1 MLEMGKFESYSFQ
14 VKEAG
19 NILDALKLADQYAF
33 DLIITDSQL
42 GKHSGAEL
50 TKSLLRLSP
59 EMSVLGFSESDDMNV
74 VEHMLKAG
82 AKGFIKKSVDTGE
95 LIKAITAI
103 LEDRLYYAL
112 DIANSLIERRILGKT
127 FAEFHS
133 NNPAVARLSKREIEI
148 LKYIAD
154 QLTNE
159 EIAKKL
165 FLSKRTIDNHRQ
177 NILNKLGMNNTA
189 WGSFGLIT
197 SKDGSFKG
205 TFKGHEGIFDGT
217 MFHASGIV
225 SLDSRTGLDV
235 RCIQHSQR
243 S

>member
-1 MLEMGKFESYSFQ
+1 MNKTIRILVVDDHPIVRGGIKTMLEMGKFESYSFQ

-33 DLIITDSQL
+33 HLIITDSQL
-42 GKHSGAEL
+42 GKHSGAE
-50 TKSLLRLSP
+50 R
-59 EMSVLGFSESDDMNV
+59 
-74 VEHMLKAG
+74 
-82 AKGFIKKSVDTGE
+82 FIKKSVDTGE

-103 LEDRLYYAL
+103 LEGRLYYAL

-189 WGSFGLIT
+189 GLVR
-197 SKDGSFKG
+197 FAV
-205 TFKGHEGIFDGT
+205 EN
-217 MFHASGIV
+217 
-225 SLDSRTGLDV
+225 GLL
-235 RCIQHSQR
+235 H
-243 S
+243 

>member
-1 MLEMGKFESYSFQ
+1 MVDQQSFH
-14 VKEAG
+14 
-19 NILDALKLADQYAF
+19 
-33 DLIITDSQL
+33 LIITDSQL
-42 GKHSGAEL
+42 GKHSGADL
-50 TKSLLRLSP
+50 IKSILRLAP
-59 EMSVLGFSESDDMNV
+59 EQSVLGFSESDDMNV
-74 VEHMLKAG
+74 VEQMLKAG
-82 AKGFIKKSVDTGE
+82 AKGFIRKSVDTSE

-103 LEDRLYYAL
+103 IDGRLYYAL

-148 LKYIAD
+148 LKFISD

-189 WGSFGLIT
+189 GLVL
-197 SKDGSFKG
+197 FAV
-205 TFKGHEGIFDGT
+205 EN
-217 MFHASGIV
+217 
-225 SLDSRTGLDV
+225 GLL
-235 RCIQHSQR
+235 H
-243 S
+243 